1 MKSKK
6 IKNVNVHMVAYE
18 GQPPLSEKVNEFF
31 ASIIKFRLDS
41 LNLSDQ
47 QKIKILDNVLEQLEK
62 T

>member
-1 MKSKK
+1 
-6 IKNVNVHMVAYE
+6 MVAYE
-18 GQPPLSEKVNEFF
+18 GHPPLSEKVNEFF